1 MGAVS
6 SRSFDLLFYMI
17 YDLKRSVDLRWLFDH
32 RCYIDLKMILL
43 LWNVTI
49 CTVVKWKLKVRKA
62 ASWIVGWVVGRSAA
76 GCLVAG
82 LNMTGT
88 VQIVNIQSMEN
99 IGSVNLKWSLFSKNV
114 TLSARQRQTEKME
127 RTTKAVSVIMPQER
141 VYWKLRQIFKR

>member
-1 MGAVS
+1 MT
-6 SRSFDLLFYMI
+6 
-17 YDLKRSVDLRWLFDH
+17 
-32 RCYIDLKMILL
+32 LL
-43 LWNVTI
+43 LYNVTI
-49 CTVVKWKLKVRKA
+49 CMVVMKLKVRKA
-62 ASWIVGWVVGRSAA
+62 ASWIVGWAVGRSAA

-88 VQIVNIQSMEN
+88 EQIVNIQSMEN

-141 VYWKLRQIFKR
+141 VY